1 MLRLLALHLCLFLF
15 VFAPAATQA
24 AGWSTLDV
32 AGKKGHIEK
41 VRIYRD
47 DFGRPHIFAKT
58 NHGLF
63 TAYGYA
69 LAEDRLW
76 QLEVNRRAARGRLAE
91 IFGPGMPVLSDQF
104 VRTTGYTDAELDAQF
119 AALDD
124 ADRAIYDAYVA
135 GINRFLAFAAV
146 NPPARLPF
154 EFLAL
159 GYFPEPFTTRDLAAF
174 AAFMTRRFG
183 EIGGNELAN
192 KALLDGLVARHG
204 PADGLAIFNDVRW
217 LVDRDS
223 PATIHDSGD
232 GRHGQHGQQG
242 LHESQAAPL
251 QHRKESDEEKIRR
264 HWEAIG
270 VPSRLGSY
278 GWVVS
283 PRKSA
288 QGHAMLYGGPQMG
301 FAAPEIV
308 HEVQLTSDEG
318 FNAVGMS
325 VAGMPFVL
333 IGRNEHIA
341 WTFTTGL
348 ANDNVDVYVEALCA
362 DGASYLFQNV
372 CRPFEKRVEPINVR
386 GADPVQLTVLR
397 SVHGPVVGTS
407 GAFAFAQKRAHWGS
421 ELASV
426 TRVGG
431 MDRARNLREFERE
444 VLAVAVAF
452 NVFYADQGGNIAY
465 WFAGRN
471 PVRAAGFDPRLPL
484 PGDGRAEWTGAY
496 LPVPS
501 SINPS
506 QGWLASWNNRPTR
519 DYPGNEASFG
529 TINRANDLFRRLE
542 HGRISLDDMRDIPK
556 DIARVKGTLGR
567 EAPFLLPYL
576 RRALNAERPKHP
588 AAHAAR
594 EVLHAWDGSAF
605 ADAVTSTTLEPGEV
619 IFSAWLTRAL
629 ENTFGDELGPSLLSN
644 ASSNMLLHVLDNA
657 HGDGSSV
664 PPTRDYFN
672 GVSPHAVLSKSFD
685 EALAALAAAQGPN
698 PSAWSAPRGSITF
711 SHVLL
716 GTVASIPASNRATY
730 AQIVQLKRT
739 KLESENIFTLGQSG
753 RISIGTG
760 GAPNFDAHFFDQNTL
775 YRNFEYKPM
784 PLYLN
789 TQLQQ

>member
-1 MLRLLALHLCLFLF
+1 MLRVLALHLCLFLF
-15 VFAPAATQA
+15 VFAPAGAQA

-32 AGKKGHIEK
+32 NGEE
-41 VRIYRD
+41 VRTYRD
-47 DFGRPHIFAKT
+47 DFSRPHIFAKT
-58 NHGLF
+58 NRGLF

-76 QLEVNRRAARGRLAE
+76 QLEVNRRVARGRLAE
-91 IFGPGMPVLSDQF
+91 IFGAGTPVLSDRF

-119 AALDD
+119 AALDA
-124 ADRAIYDAYVA
+124 ADRAIYEAYVA
-135 GINRFLAFAAV
+135 GINRFLAFAAA

-159 GYFPEPFTTRDLAAF
+159 GYFPAPFTTTDLAAF

-192 KALLDGLVARHG
+192 KALLDALVARHG
-204 PADGLAIFNDVRW
+204 PSAGFAMFNDVRW

-223 PATIHDSGD
+223 PATIHDSED
-232 GRHGQHGQQG
+232 GEHGQHGQQSP
-242 LHESQAAPL
+242 HESQAAPL
-251 QHRKESDEEKIRR
+251 QYRKESDEDNVRR
-264 HWEAIG
+264 HWESIG
-270 VPSRLGSY
+270 VPSKLGSY

-283 PRKSA
+283 RRKSA
-288 QGHAMLYGGPQMG
+288 EGYAMLYGGPQMG

-308 HEVQLTSDEG
+308 HEVQLKSDEG
-318 FNAVGMS
+318 FNAAGMS

-348 ANDNVDVYVEALCA
+348 ANDNVDVYVESLCA
-362 DGASYLFQNV
+362 DGVSHLFQGA
-372 CRPFEKRVEPINVR
+372 CRPFEVREEHINVR
-386 GADPVQLTVLR
+386 GAAPVTLRVLR
-397 SVHGPVVGTS
+397 SVHGPVVGSS
-407 GAFAFAQKRAHWGS
+407 GAFVFTQKRAHWGS

-444 VLAVAVAF
+444 VLEVSVAF
-452 NVFYADQGGNIAY
+452 NVFYADQRGNIAY

-484 PGDGRAEWTGAY
+484 PGDGSAEWTGAY

-542 HGRISLDDMRDIPK
+542 QERISLDDMRDIPK

-567 EAPFLLPYL
+567 EAPFLMPYL
-576 RRALNAERPKHP
+576 RRALNAVPPTHP
-588 AAHAAR
+588 GAHAAR
-594 EVLHAWDGSAF
+594 EVLRAWDGSAF
-605 ADAVTSTTLEPGEV
+605 ADAVRSTTLEPGEI
-619 IFSAWLTRAL
+619 IFSAWLMRAL
-629 ENTFGDELGPSLLSN
+629 ENTFGDELGPNLLSN
-644 ASSNMLLHVLDNA
+644 ASSNMLLHVLDDA
-657 HGDGSSV
+657 LGDGSSV

-698 PSAWSAPRGSITF
+698 PSAWSAPRGSIAF

-716 GTVASIPASNRATY
+716 GTVASIPASNRSTY
-730 AQIVQLKRT
+730 GQIVQLKRP

-753 RISIGTG
+753 RIGLGAG
-760 GAPNFDAHFFDQNTL
+760 GAPIFDAHFFDQNTL

-784 PLYLN
+784 PLYMD